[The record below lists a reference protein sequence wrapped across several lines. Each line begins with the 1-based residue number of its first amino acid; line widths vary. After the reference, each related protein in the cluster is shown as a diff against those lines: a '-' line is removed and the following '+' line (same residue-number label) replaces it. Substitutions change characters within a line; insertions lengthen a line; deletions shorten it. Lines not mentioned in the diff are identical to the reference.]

1 MRNTNKPKRADEKQ
15 IEHISIAAQH
25 RSFSG
30 PLPPPE
36 DLAKYDQIVPGAA
49 ERIIGM
55 AEAEMKHR
63 HKNED
68 TVTRGII
75 HTTYLS
81 AIFAFV
87 VAISLAALAFYL
99 AYKGSYTA
107 AASVAVGSIAAV
119 ISAFVVKSHS
129 NKKDKQQF

>member
-1 MRNTNKPKRADEKQ
+1 
-15 IEHISIAAQH
+15 
-25 RSFSG
+25 
-30 PLPPPE
+30 
-36 DLAKYDQIVPGAA
+36 
-49 ERIIGM
+49 M
-55 AEAEMKHR
+55 AEEEMRHR

-68 TVTRGII
+68 AVTKGII
-75 HTTYLS
+75 QTTFLS

-99 AYKGSYTA
+99 AYKESYTA

-129 NKKDKQQF
+129 NKKDKKQS